1 MFGPWTSCCIPPD
14 LSFSI
19 FTVRSSLPTRPLGE
33 LRGITCCP
41 LQPGFIYQQQTPWA
55 VASAALDHS
64 LNLPFIVWAPIIVQV
79 RIIIS
84 DLLTD
89 TQTER
94 LGRFVLF
101 FVSFNASPQI
111 KEVQRLLFQNHRGGK
126 KKVQEKV
133 RDQKRF
139 IFNTCVTRLKICT
152 WLKMLR

>member
-1 MFGPWTSCCIPPD
+1 MVGPWTSCCIPPD

-19 FTVRSSLPTRPLGE
+19 FTVRSSLLTRPLGE

-55 VASAALDHS
+55 VASAALDRS

-94 LGRFVLF
+94 LGHFVLF
-101 FVSFNASPQI
+101 FCLLHCFTTDKGSSASVVS
-111 KEVQRLLFQNHRGGK
+111 GGK
-126 KKVQEKV
+126 KKVQEEV
-133 RDQKRF
+133 RNQKRF